1 LDGSFS
7 SNSDEQGKFSRSTA
21 GKRMTSLKKV
31 RITERTALPE
41 PEKRIITTEECKSRL
56 LEMMEFLVP
65 IKRREP
71 ADHKLRS
78 NIIRKIEERYGDYYD
93 NI

>member
-1 LDGSFS
+1 
-7 SNSDEQGKFSRSTA
+7 
-21 GKRMTSLKKV
+21 MTSLKKV

-41 PEKRIITTEECKSRL
+41 PEKRIVTTEECKARL